1 MTPQALRSC
10 SSMILGGDIGGTKTN
25 VALFQT
31 NGSEVGPVVR
41 QQTFP
46 SGAYDSLEAIL
57 KEFIDGTELRLS
69 GACFGVA
76 APVIEG
82 YAKTPNLNWTVSAA
96 SLAELLKIDR
106 VGLINDLEAT
116 AHGIGALN
124 DSQLLILNQG
134 DPARGGHRA
143 LIAAGTGL
151 GMAGIFYRDGQY
163 VPMPSE
169 GGHSDFAPHTST
181 EADLWSYLG
190 EKFGGHVSCERVI
203 SGPGLFSVYCFLR
216 DTGLAEEPAWLS
228 EALKSG
234 DKTAV
239 VSAAALS
246 NQCELAVKA
255 LDMFVASYGAMA
267 GNLALILMATGG
279 LYVGGGIAPRIR
291 EKLKDGTFMRA
302 FSDKGRL
309 SSVVASIP
317 VRVIL
322 EDKTALFGA
331 ARGALNL
338 G

>member
-1 MTPQALRSC
+1 
-10 SSMILGGDIGGTKTN
+10 MILAADIGGTKTN

-31 NGSEVGPVVR
+31 NGSEVGAVVR

-46 SGAYDSLEAIL
+46 SAAYDSLEAIL
-57 KEFIDGTELRLS
+57 KEFIDDTELKIA

-82 YAKTPNLNWTVSAA
+82 SAKTPNLDWTVNAA
-96 SLAELLKIDR
+96 SLAEVLKIKS

-124 DSQLLILNQG
+124 DSQLLTLNAG

-163 VPMPSE
+163 IPMPSE
-169 GGHSDFAPHTST
+169 GGHSDFAPHTPT
-181 EADLWSYLG
+181 EADLWTYLG
-190 EKFGGHVSCERVI
+190 EKFGGHVSSERVL
-203 SGPGLFSVYCFLR
+203 SGPGLFNVYCFLR
-216 DTGLAEEPAWLS
+216 DTGLAEEPAWLA
-228 EALKSG
+228 EEIKSG

-239 VSAAALS
+239 VSSAALS
-246 NQCELAVKA
+246 NKCELAVKA
-255 LDMFVASYGAMA
+255 LDMFVAAYGAMA
-267 GNLALILMATGG
+267 GNLALMLMPTAG
-279 LYVGGGIAPRIR
+279 LYVGGGIAPKIR
-291 EKLKDGTFMRA
+291 EKLKDGVFMKA

-309 SSVVASIP
+309 SSVVARIP
-317 VRVIL
+317 VHIIL

-331 ARGALNL
+331 ARAALNV